1 MEFRG
6 SLDEL
11 KALVARTGQ
20 TGRWVH
26 EGDFEMFVVED
37 GVSNLRL
44 NWWPGNGTV
53 MVVGDPAQRRG
64 FTESLNQE
72 LARLS

>member
-6 SLDEL
+6 SPDEL
-11 KALVARTGQ
+11 RALVARTGNS
-20 TGRWVH
+20 GRWVH

-37 GVSNLRL
+37 SVSNLRL
-44 NWWPGNGTV
+44 NWWPANGTL

-64 FTESLNQE
+64 FTESLHQE
-72 LARLS
+72 LAHLS